1 MLKPLA
7 ILAIC
12 LIGLSSCD
20 KRVCQDPNSP
30 CSDTPPTGEACQAYF
45 ETWFYNSSN
54 NTCELKGYSGCG
66 PKGFETETECINSC
80 VKRKH

>member
-1 MLKPLA
+1 MLKALIASTLLLA
-7 ILAIC
+7 SFTAC
-12 LIGLSSCD
+12 N

-30 CSDTPPTGEACQAYF
+30 CADTPPTGEACQAYF

-66 PKGFETETECINSC
+66 PKGFATETECINSC